1 MGGHENQVELM
12 REYPIPQS
20 IEDTHKYCFMGYM
33 IFGAF
38 VIGAIAL
45 ALYFA

>member
-12 REYPIPQS
+12 REYPIPRS
-20 IEDTHKYCFMGYM
+20 IEDTHKYFFGGYI
-33 IFGAF
+33 IFSAF
-38 VIGAIAL
+38 VIGIIAL